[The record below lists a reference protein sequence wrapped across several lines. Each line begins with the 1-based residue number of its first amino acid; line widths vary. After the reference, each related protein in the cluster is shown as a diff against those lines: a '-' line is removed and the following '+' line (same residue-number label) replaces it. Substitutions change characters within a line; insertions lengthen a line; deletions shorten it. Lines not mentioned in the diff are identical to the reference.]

1 MKPVVPIIGG
11 GPAGMSCALWLRN
24 YELCPIVIER
34 EAAPGGMARQSPYPD
49 EWLLGRPHETAR
61 ENALAFERHLRELSV
76 ELRLGTSP
84 RELHHGRDGGF
95 RIELAPSSGV
105 GAAQSQSL
113 SAATL
118 VLATGTRFE
127 GEEWLDQ
134 VANARRMMERGRLH
148 VGAPW
153 AGEPNAEPGSHVA
166 IVGGGDNAF
175 DVARMLVERRVR
187 VTIVMRSQAPRARP
201 ALVEQLRGHPP
212 EMARVWRQR
221 SVRALEDGNGGVR
234 LELDH
239 GERFEADHV
248 LLLLGY
254 RPNSDA
260 PWMAKLG
267 LARDGRGYIVADRN
281 METSCPG
288 VFAVGDVANPS
299 HPCIAVAIASGTIAA
314 REIARRLAR

>member
-1 MKPVVPIIGG
+1 MMPVVPIIGA

-24 YELCPIVIER
+24 YELRPILIER
-34 EAAPGGMARQSPYPD
+34 EAAPGGMARQSPYPN

-61 ENALAFERHLRELSV
+61 ENALAFERHLREVAV

-84 RELHHGRDGGF
+84 RELDRERDGSF
-95 RIELAPSSGV
+95 RIELAFSSGF
-105 GAAQSQSL
+105 GAPESL
-113 SAATL
+113 TAATL
-118 VLATGTRFE
+118 VLAMGTRFH

-134 VANARRMMERGRLH
+134 VANARRVLERGRLH

-153 AGEPNAEPGSHVA
+153 AGEPNVDPGSHVA

-175 DVARMLVERRVR
+175 DVARMLVERGVR
-187 VTIVMRSQAPRARP
+187 VTIVMRSRAPRARP
-201 ALVEQLRGHPP
+201 ALVERLRGHPP

-221 SVRALEDGNGGVR
+221 SVRSVEDCNGGVR
-234 LELDH
+234 LNLDN

-254 RPNSDA
+254 RPNGDA

-267 LARDGRGYIVADRN
+267 LARDGRGYIVVDRN

-288 VFAVGDVANPS
+288 VFAVGDVGNPA
-299 HPCIAVAIASGTIAA
+299 HPSIAVAIASGAVAA